1 MNIFFCMFHCLFV
14 RTDVSR
20 NSRDAPS
27 PQVGWGHYKEEHPD
41 QFRTPVKEE
50 NFNWGGPMDHDD
62 DYRGGRGGGRDRG
75 GRFGRR
81 RHDGWEGRG
90 GRGNRGNWNN
100 DRWNNGRGN
109 NGPVQ
114 PFLGGLGGGRSMAN
128 NFPFPDI
135 NTTSPEVIRKEVIPN
150 VMRMVEEGRNNGSI
164 NENQFREFMA
174 QVAML
179 NETSLIKEQEMRMRA
194 QENKEN
200 HRHNDRGAWRP
211 EQGSNSRP
219 ILLGPPPPMING
231 DLEMPGLAR
240 PNDASQGRSP
250 HKNDLPMADQ
260 NLLDLIDAD
269 PTKSLPI
276 DDQPRMIR
284 FYGETATIV
293 MTDHEVCELTF
304 QPDPEDRQVLIDRTV
319 AVVTRVNEGYK
330 EFELDGEKHQLKI
343 GPPTRELWI
352 DGKWYECYFN
362 NSAGVQ
368 ISGRMRDVFLD
379 GPPPNVKIGETRP
392 DLCLGR
398 IYALLDGNL
407 VDRMPVFLD
416 NKPQRIDIA
425 GKPHVIQFVEGF
437 KTLTINGHPFR
448 SDFGGFPMVISVN
461 GKKHYLRLSQ
471 LPSGV
476 NLDNL
481 PRHRNNSAPR
491 ASSPGQQA
499 RGPSPSGAKRSTS
512 PPSTADMAPNS
523 PGDETSQD
531 GLRKNDPLGSLI
543 SLFPSANDNV
553 PSTPGSS
560 YKSNTADS
568 SPAPALSS
576 SEALGA
582 AVTSKV
588 EPVNVNN
595 LFESL
600 NKFDWSMFGIGSSSS
615 SGGGI
620 PGLSDITPAPL
631 VQPPPDLVPPA
642 PVTKTPK
649 LKLPSA
655 PIKEIVL
662 QSHHQTLKERQESI
676 IEQLYRA
683 DDLQCKS
690 CGVRFSKEEMPQY
703 TSHLDWHFR

>member
-1 MNIFFCMFHCLFV
+1 
-14 RTDVSR
+14 
-20 NSRDAPS
+20 
-27 PQVGWGHYKEEHPD
+27 
-41 QFRTPVKEE
+41 
-50 NFNWGGPMDHDD
+50 
-62 DYRGGRGGGRDRG
+62 
-75 GRFGRR
+75 
-81 RHDGWEGRG
+81 
-90 GRGNRGNWNN
+90 
-100 DRWNNGRGN
+100 
-109 NGPVQ
+109 
-114 PFLGGLGGGRSMAN
+114 
-128 NFPFPDI
+128 
-135 NTTSPEVIRKEVIPN
+135 
-150 VMRMVEEGRNNGSI
+150 
-164 NENQFREFMA
+164 
-174 QVAML
+174 
-179 NETSLIKEQEMRMRA
+179 
-194 QENKEN
+194 
-200 HRHNDRGAWRP
+200 
-211 EQGSNSRP
+211 
-219 ILLGPPPPMING
+219 
-231 DLEMPGLAR
+231 
-240 PNDASQGRSP
+240 
-250 HKNDLPMADQ
+250 
-260 NLLDLIDAD
+260 
-269 PTKSLPI
+269 
-276 DDQPRMIR
+276 
-284 FYGETATIV
+284 
-293 MTDHEVCELTF
+293 
-304 QPDPEDRQVLIDRTV
+304 
-319 AVVTRVNEGYK
+319 
-330 EFELDGEKHQLKI
+330 
-343 GPPTRELWI
+343 
-352 DGKWYECYFN
+352 
-362 NSAGVQ
+362 
-368 ISGRMRDVFLD
+368 
-379 GPPPNVKIGETRP
+379 
-392 DLCLGR
+392 
-398 IYALLDGNL
+398 
-407 VDRMPVFLD
+407 
-416 NKPQRIDIA
+416 
-425 GKPHVIQFVEGF
+425 
-437 KTLTINGHPFR
+437 
-448 SDFGGFPMVISVN
+448 MVISVN

-476 NLDNL
+476 SLDNL

-491 ASSPGQQA
+491 ASSPGQQG

-568 SPAPALSS
+568 SPSPALSS
-576 SEALGA
+576 SEPLGA

-631 VQPPPDLVPPA
+631 IQPPPDLVQS

-703 TSHLDWHFR
+703 TSHLDWHFRTKRREKDNAKRAQSRKWYFEKADWIVSDEIEDENADDTMEEEEKEAEEIVISTVAVSKGEEVGVCPVCREEFDQFYNQGGKAGEEEGWYLHNAMKHEGIIYHPECFKDKDNVVDTSLDSTMDKSTIEQETVVTKIEPLETMETDIKPVVENMETEAGGDANTCDTVKHEDDAPMEESTEPINVKKEPSIEQPTEEEPLEDASDVKQEAEVKTEDDVAEMVDTAEEKTESLSANTSLVSDDNLMLAAPVVTQPKVDIQIKINTAMKQPVARMDSTATTPGADTEDSEFDKDAIVTEKVSQEVLDQLKPRMKGKRFQQWPMKKADSDLSGLCSIM